1 MGTKARIV
9 YYAREGGA
17 GERALDR
24 VAELE
29 AVMSDYRPSSE
40 VMRLCARSGGPP
52 VRVSDDLFAVI
63 AYALSVSE
71 QSDGAFDIT
80 VGPLT
85 HALRQKRKPTDRERA
100 LVGWRNVGLGERTV
114 RLKQRGMVLDLGG
127 IGKGFAADEAM
138 RVLRQLGIK
147 RALVDLGGDIVVGD
161 PPPGETGWRVEIN
174 GSVRRIANR
183 AVAGSGGSHILD
195 PRTGRPV
202 EDGRR
207 VTVIAPTG
215 IQADAWASTICV
227 IGESALV
234 PGALEV
240 YLAERTTRKPTN
252 SPSAIHQ
259 MDRGR

>member
-9 YYAREGGA
+9 FYAREGGA

-29 AVMSDYRPSSE
+29 AVMSDYRKDSE
-40 VMRLCARSGGPP
+40 VMRLCAKAGGPP
-52 VRVSDDLFAVI
+52 VRVSDDLFAVM

-85 HALRQKRKPTDRERA
+85 HALRAGRQPGTAEHA
-100 LVGWRNVGLGERTV
+100 LVGWHNVDLGPGTV
-114 RLKQRGMVLDLGG
+114 RLKKRGMLLDLGG
-127 IGKGFAADEAM
+127 LGKGYAADQALW
-138 RVLRQLGIK
+138 VLWRLGIT

-161 PPPGETGWRVEIN
+161 PPPGESGWRVEIN
-174 GSVRRIANR
+174 GRVRRIKNR
-183 AVAGSGGSHILD
+183 AVAGSGGAHILD
-195 PRTGRPV
+195 PRTGRPI

-207 VTVIAPTG
+207 VTVVAPTG
-215 IQADAWASTICV
+215 IQADAWASAICV

-234 PGALEV
+234 PSALSV
-240 YLAERTTRKPTN
+240 YFAERTTRKPTN
-252 SPSAIHQ
+252 SPSASHQ